1 MPPVRNQGQCGVV
14 PYAAVGAIDCFHAIE
29 TGNLVLGSEEEVF
42 DCCLD
47 CQCDGGLFD
56 NVYKC
61 IVDIGGL
68 ASEEEYHSPDCK
80 CLNNT
85 FKPQIKI
92 HGGKNI
98 LPARNET
105 VLAYAVAMQPVAAAI
120 DASQPSF
127 QLYQSGIYDDPN
139 CSSTEL
145 DHRVLI
151 VGYGS
156 ENG

>member
-1 MPPVRNQGQCGVV
+1 
-14 PYAAVGAIDCFHAIE
+14 
-29 TGNLVLGSEEEVF
+29 
-42 DCCLD
+42 
-47 CQCDGGLFD
+47 
-56 NVYKC
+56 VY
-61 IVDIGGL
+61 
-68 ASEEEYHSPDCK
+68 K

-92 HGGKNI
+92 HGGKEV
-98 LPARNET
+98 LPACNET

-127 QLYQSGIYDDPN
+127 ELYQSGIYDDPN

-145 DHRVLI
+145 DHVVLV

-156 ENG
+156 EDGKDYWICQNSWGELHNCTNHVWFITPCVMYTFRFVMGNGWLHLDVSKQRQSVRHCH